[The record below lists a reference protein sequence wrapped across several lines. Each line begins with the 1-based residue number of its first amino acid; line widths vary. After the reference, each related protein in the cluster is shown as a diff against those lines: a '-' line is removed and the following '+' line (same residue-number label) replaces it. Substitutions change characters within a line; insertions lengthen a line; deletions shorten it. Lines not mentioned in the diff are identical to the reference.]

1 MVPPIAMRP
10 AEIREE
16 RLREYLDDR
25 ASLSPAARETQLVGT
40 DEFDELLGLVS
51 E

>member
-1 MVPPIAMRP
+1 MRP
-10 AEIREE
+10 PEIREE
-16 RLREYLDDR
+16 RLQEYLDAM
-25 ASLSPAARETQLVGT
+25 ASLSPVARETQLVGT